1 MPIVTAA
8 IATAAGAPLL
18 LGTGASGWTTYTV
31 RPGDTV
37 WDIASKHRT
46 DVRTLVRA
54 NHLSD
59 GGHLI
64 RAGATLRVP
73 GRASAAAPQRST
85 ARPASAR
92 TARYVVRSGDTISHI
107 ALRLK
112 VSPATLLH
120 LNHLDSRGRIY
131 VGQHLAVPAAAAR
144 AQAKAAAA
152 RALAARWTT
161 YTVRAG
167 DTVSHIAT
175 RLRTS
180 QATILNA
187 NGLRS
192 TSVIRPGQ
200 RLRVPRVPAATRST
214 AQSAAPSTNSFAGRR
229 TYPDAV
235 VRAAATNRRQ
245 LASRAVPSRA
255 ATRRLIERTA
265 RRYGVDP
272 SLALAVGYQES
283 GWNQRQVSVANAIG
297 TMQVIPS
304 SGQWA
309 STLVGRRLNLLDTED
324 NITAG
329 VVILKALTTSAGRL
343 DHAIAGYYQ
352 GLASVRTRGMHA
364 DTQQYVRSVLALK
377 RQFA

>member
-1 MPIVTAA
+1 MPLVTAA

-18 LGTGASGWTTYTV
+18 LGTAASGWTTYTV

-73 GRASAAAPQRST
+73 GRAKALTPHKATRKAP
-85 ARPASAR
+85 AR
-92 TARYVVRSGDTISHI
+92 TARYVVRPGDTISDI

-112 VSPATLLH
+112 VSPSTLLR

-144 AQAKAAAA
+144 TQAKAAAA
-152 RALAARWTT
+152 RATAARWTS
-161 YTVRAG
+161 YTVRSG
-167 DTVSHIAT
+167 DTVSHIAA
-175 RLRTS
+175 RLGTA
-180 QATILNA
+180 QATILKA
-187 NGLRS
+187 NRLRA
-192 TSVIRPGQ
+192 TSIIHVGQ
-200 RLRVPRVPAATRST
+200 RLRVPRLTKPATRP
-214 AQSAAPSTNSFAGRR
+214 ASANSFAGR
-229 TYPDAV
+229 TYPDSV
-235 VRAAATNRRQ
+235 VRAAAANRRQ
-245 LASRAVPSRA
+245 LASRAVPSRE

-309 STLVGRRLNLLDTED
+309 SSLVGRRLNLLDAED

-329 VVILKALTTSAGRL
+329 VVILKALSRSAGRL
-343 DHAIAGYYQ
+343 DHAVAGYYQ
-352 GLASVRTRGMHA
+352 GLASVRSRGLHA
-364 DTQQYVRSVLALK
+364 DTKQYVRNVLALK
-377 RQFA
+377 RQFD

>member
-18 LGTGASGWTTYTV
+18 LGTAASGWTTYTV

-73 GRASAAAPQRST
+73 GRAKAATPHRAP
-85 ARPASAR
+85 ARKATRTTPAR

-112 VSPATLLH
+112 VSPSTLLR
-120 LNHLDSRGRIY
+120 LNHLDARGTIY

-152 RALAARWTT
+152 RAIAARWTT
-161 YTVRAG
+161 YTVRSG
-167 DTVSHIAT
+167 DTVSHIAA

-180 QATILNA
+180 QATIIKA
-187 NGLRS
+187 NRLRV
-192 TSVIRPGQ
+192 TSVIHPGQ
-200 RLRVPRVPAATRST
+200 HLRVPRVSATTKPASRS
-214 AQSAAPSTNSFAGRR
+214 SANTFAGR
-229 TYPDAV
+229 TYADAV
-235 VRAAATNRRQ
+235 VRAAATNRHH
-245 LASRAVPSRA
+245 LASRAVPSRE

-297 TMQVIPS
+297 AMQVIPS

-309 STLVGRRLNLLDTED
+309 SALVGRRLNLLDAED
-324 NITAG
+324 NVTAG

-352 GLASVRTRGMHA
+352 GLGSVRSHGMHA
-364 DTQQYVRSVLALK
+364 DTQQYVRNVLALR

>member
-18 LGTGASGWTTYTV
+18 LGTAASGWTTYTV

-73 GRASAAAPQRST
+73 GRAKAASPHRATTRTAP
-85 ARPASAR
+85 AR

-112 VSPATLLH
+112 VSPSTLLH

-131 VGQHLAVPAAAAR
+131 AGQHLAVPAAAAR

-152 RALAARWTT
+152 RAIAARWTT
-161 YTVRAG
+161 YTVRSG

-175 RLRTS
+175 RLGTS
-180 QATILNA
+180 QATILKA
-187 NGLRS
+187 NRLRS
-192 TSVIRPGQ
+192 TAVIHPGQ
-200 RLRVPRVPAATRST
+200 HLRVPRVPAATKPVTRP
-214 AQSAAPSTNSFAGRR
+214 SANSFAGR

-235 VRAAATNRRQ
+235 VRAAASNRRQ
-245 LASRAVPSRA
+245 LASRAVPGRD

-272 SLALAVGYQES
+272 ALALAVGYQES

-297 TMQVIPS
+297 AMQVIPS

-309 STLVGRRLNLLDTED
+309 STLVGRRLNLLDAED
-324 NITAG
+324 NVTAG

-352 GLASVRTRGMHA
+352 GLASVRSRGMHA

>member
-1 MPIVTAA
+1 
-8 IATAAGAPLL
+8 
-18 LGTGASGWTTYTV
+18 V

-73 GRASAAAPQRST
+73 GRST
-85 ARPASAR
+85 ATTPHRTPARRARATPAR
-92 TARYVVRSGDTISHI
+92 TARYVVRAGDTISHI

-112 VSPATLLH
+112 VSPSTLLR
-120 LNHLDSRGRIY
+120 LNHLDARGRIY

-161 YTVRAG
+161 YTVRGG

-175 RLRTS
+175 RLGTS
-180 QATILNA
+180 QATILKA
-187 NGLRS
+187 NRLRS
-192 TSVIRPGQ
+192 TSVIHPGQ
-200 RLRVPRVPAATRST
+200 RLRVPRVPAATKPATRPT
-214 AQSAAPSTNSFAGRR
+214 ANSFAGR
-229 TYPDAV
+229 TYADAV
-235 VRAAATNRRQ
+235 VRAAATNRHH
-245 LASRAVPSRA
+245 LASRAVPSRE

-272 SLALAVGYQES
+272 ALALAVGYQES

-309 STLVGRRLNLLDTED
+309 STLVGRRLNLLDAED

-352 GLASVRTRGMHA
+352 GLGSVRSRGMHA

>member
-18 LGTGASGWTTYTV
+18 LGASASGWTTYTV

-73 GRASAAAPQRST
+73 GRAQPAARAARTAP
-85 ARPASAR
+85 AR
-92 TARYVVRSGDTISHI
+92 TARYVVRPGDTISHI
-107 ALRLK
+107 ALRLRI
-112 VSPATLLH
+112 SPATLLR
-120 LNHLDSRGRIY
+120 LNHLDARGRIY

-144 AQAKAAAA
+144 RQAKAAAA

-161 YTVRAG
+161 YTVRAD
-167 DTVSHIAT
+167 DTVSAIAA
-175 RLRTS
+175 RLGTS
-180 QATILNA
+180 QATVLKA
-187 NGLRS
+187 NHLRR
-192 TSVIRPGQ
+192 TSVIHPGQ
-200 RLRVPRVPAATRST
+200 RLRVPRVAASRPAPRAT
-214 AQSAAPSTNSFAGRR
+214 ANGFAGR

-235 VRAAATNRRQ
+235 VRAAASNRRQ

-255 ATRRLIERTA
+255 AMRRLIERTA

-272 SLALAVGYQES
+272 ALALAVGYQES

-297 TMQVIPS
+297 AMQVIPS

-309 STLVGRRLNLLDTED
+309 STLVGRRLNLLDAED
-324 NITAG
+324 NVTAG

-343 DHAIAGYYQ
+343 DHAVAGYYQ
-352 GLASVRTRGMHA
+352 GLGSVQSRGLFA
-364 DTQQYVRSVLALK
+364 DTQQYVRSVLSLR